1 MNQYFNDMKNNIII
15 IIIIN
20 KDEETMQT
28 KYNKKFE

>member
-20 KDEETMQT
+20 KDKKTMQI

>member
-20 KDEETMQT
+20 KDEKTMQT